1 MEYHFSD
8 AYALVAATDMK
19 VFFELRSYDQDQVLD
34 SMVLSSRY
42 MIPEFEAID
51 AGKRGPQFM
60 VQTRDGGTGLG
71 ETHLAL
77 FGVVGQ
83 HFHKYGDFVISRS
96 EFQDDLGSDSYRE
109 ELSGSVSFIN
119 ADELIYH
126 YKQVVTRDKTTTTNS
141 AVEFYSFDTKT
152 VEYERKRQP

>member
-71 ETHLAL
+71 ECAVGPARAHNAAGRLTIHLGPHAPAL
-77 FGVVGQ
+77 
-83 HFHKYGDFVISRS
+83 SPPT
-96 EFQDDLGSDSYRE
+96 L
-109 ELSGSVSFIN
+109 
-119 ADELIYH
+119 A
-126 YKQVVTRDKTTTTNS
+126 TT
-141 AVEFYSFDTKT
+141 
-152 VEYERKRQP
+152 